1 MQDINKK
8 YTSIK
13 TKTKKI
19 NVCRIYLGVT
29 FLSEISKVEGSSLNM
44 TLLNNNTNNR
54 VNSRS
59 WWPRQQKRVKV
70 LDKLGLLFPANIFC
84 SQLVS
89 APNNNIILVNRWLLT
104 KSETVTPTSTSIHSY
119 NRYIMLTRRPNNIVE
134 LLEREHIP
142 SFQTLYTVSKL
153 FLQTSSQL
161 FSKMTALPAQY
172 KDITLPELHQ

>member
-19 NVCRIYLGVT
+19 NACRMYLRVT
-29 FLSEISKVEGSSLNM
+29 FISEICKVEGSSLNM
-44 TLLNNNTNNR
+44 TLLKNNNNNR

-59 WWPRQQKRVKV
+59 WWPHQQKMGESIGQTRSPISYKHI
-70 LDKLGLLFPANIFC
+70 LFSTRI
-84 SQLVS
+84 SS
-89 APNNNIILVNRWLLT
+89 NNNIILVNGWLLT
-104 KSETVTPTSTSIHSY
+104 KSETVTPTSTSLHPY
-119 NRYIMLTRRPNNIVE
+119 NRYIILTRRPNNIVE

-153 FLQTSSQL
+153 FLQTSFQLSSQ
-161 FSKMTALPAQY
+161 MTA
-172 KDITLPELHQ
+172 